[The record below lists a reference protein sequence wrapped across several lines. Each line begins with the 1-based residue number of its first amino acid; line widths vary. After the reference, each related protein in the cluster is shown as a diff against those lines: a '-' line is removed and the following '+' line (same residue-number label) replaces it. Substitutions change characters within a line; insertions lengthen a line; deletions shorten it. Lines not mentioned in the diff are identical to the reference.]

1 MGLSHT
7 VSEII
12 GIFGRKLQIPRSV
25 GLLSLLA
32 GIWASDLNG
41 HLIKAIRTGEGRIG
55 PREKRGEE
63 GSIPKGKESEAIS
76 AILCESKVWQKYHLS
91 TEAVPRSELPMLSDR
106 YNERHAEGNAAW
118 MSQDARLPL
127 VDYSSL
133 EPTVLYIKQMD
144 VGCIATRTINQVA
157 CIFLSRPERV
167 VYCAWSGGYFFQGK
181 EFPPTEWIYK
191 TISHDQA
198 CDLVNICAQHDF
210 HSRRFVDGNLD
221 I

>member
-1 MGLSHT
+1 MGLFRT

-12 GIFGRKLQIPRSV
+12 GIFGRKLQIIRWV
-25 GLLSLLA
+25 GLLSLLV
-32 GIWASDLNG
+32 GISASDLNG
-41 HLIKAIRTGEGRIG
+41 HPLIKAIRTGEGKIG

-157 CIFLSRPERV
+157 CIFLSRPWEGCLLCMV
-167 VYCAWSGGYFFQGK
+167 GGGIFSGESFPLRSGYIK
-181 EFPPTEWIYK
+181 PLV
-191 TISHDQA
+191 TIKHVTWWTFA
-198 CDLVNICAQHDF
+198 
-210 HSRRFVDGNLD
+210 HSTTSILD
-221 I
+221 ALSMLI